1 MAGGSKPGERRG
13 GRKKG
18 VPNKATA
25 EIKALAQQHGPEA
38 IEKLVQIVRE
48 SENDAAKISA
58 IKELL
63 DRGFGKAAQAVIV
76 NGDEEGGPVQFSVIK
91 RVIVDPK

>member
-1 MAGGSKPGERRG
+1 MAQGGKRPGA
-13 GRKKG
+13 GRKPG
-18 VPNKATA
+18 VPNRVTA
-25 EIKALAQQHGPEA
+25 DIKALAQSFGAEA
-38 IEKLVQIVRE
+38 IEKLMNIVRE

-63 DRGFGKAAQAVIV
+63 DRGFGRAAQAVIL

>member
-1 MAGGSKPGERRG
+1 MAQGGKRPGA
-13 GRKKG
+13 GRKPG
-18 VPNKATA
+18 VPNRVTA
-25 EIKALAQQHGPEA
+25 DIKALAQSFGPEA
-38 IEKLVQIVRE
+38 IEKLVQIVRD